1 MNNNYTIGLIT
12 LILLSLPFVGIT
24 GYPLHIVITILIWSF
39 AYTGWSIM
47 GRFGLVSLGH
57 GAFMAMGGYI
67 TALLW
72 NYYGLTPWIGI
83 PIALILTAFLAIIVG
98 LSLF

>member
-1 MNNNYTIGLIT
+1 MNNIYFIGFLTVFLCLLPLIG
-12 LILLSLPFVGIT
+12 VE

-57 GAFMAMGGYI
+57 GI
-67 TALLW
+67 
-72 NYYGLTPWIGI
+72 
-83 PIALILTAFLAIIVG
+83 
-98 LSLF
+98 